1 MCLVWSLLALA
12 FTPVVSPSASGKQ
25 GQTNGTKY
33 EAHLVSRNRGTEEQ
47 RNRGTKQTLS
57 TGDWTGSPP
66 GSTRDHGV
74 RKQAQ
79 PIQGTKV
86 RAARSITC
94 FVAVVAAAKPS
105 IHSVSV
111 QRSAERDVNQPD
123 GVGVPLPFPPRDST
137 SGMQR
142 MQKHR
147 GRRVRRRRSRLAL
160 GVRNAQCRRRAVDI
174 WPDFASAVRR
184 CKRGASLPDVENASH

>member
-1 MCLVWSLLALA
+1 M
-12 FTPVVSPSASGKQ
+12 
-25 GQTNGTKY
+25 
-33 EAHLVSRNRGTEEQ
+33 SRNH
-47 RNRGTKQTLS
+47 GTKQTLS

-79 PIQGTKV
+79 PIQGTQV

-184 CKRGASLPDVENASH
+184 CKRGAGQLARRRKC